1 MPTSSSFFGNMVPIL
16 PRLLHHLLNP
26 FATRFISS
34 TPPDQPDIETRQD
47 VIATRQLANFFDST
61 INGTTLR
68 NTSFMSCTLNRVEIH
83 GSVISDSILSNC
95 QLSNCTMKYSS
106 VVDSKLHETKIFD
119 CSMDNCTMTMS
130 PLALRKF
137 PPEIRAMIFEDCLDI
152 NDEECQGID
161 KSNYP
166 ALLSAL
172 RCDKAMFQEAMDI
185 MSKVNWHC
193 LCLQNLSCFKLWP
206 SKETE
211 SIRKLNIR

>member
-1 MPTSSSFFGNMVPIL
+1 MPTSSSFFGNLVPIL
-16 PRLLHHLLNP
+16 PRLLHQLTNP
-26 FATRFISS
+26 FATHSISS

-68 NTSFMSCTLNRVEIH
+68 NTSFMSCTLHRVEIH
-83 GSVISDSILSNC
+83 GSIISDSILSNC

-137 PPEIRAMIFEDCLDI
+137 PQEVRAMIFEDCLDI
-152 NDEECQGID
+152 NDEECLTDQQ
-161 KSNYP
+161 KY
-166 ALLSAL
+166 LSSTL
-172 RCDKAMFQEAMDI
+172 ECSSM
-185 MSKVNWHC
+185 
-193 LCLQNLSCFKLWP
+193 
-206 SKETE
+206 
-211 SIRKLNIR
+211 

>member
-26 FATRFISS
+26 FATRFIPS

-47 VIATRQLANFFDST
+47 VIATRQLANFVDST
-61 INGTTLR
+61 ISGTTLR
-68 NTSFMSCTLNRVEIH
+68 NTSFMSCTLYRVEIH
-83 GSVISDSILSNC
+83 GSIISDSALSNC
-95 QLSNCTMKYSS
+95 QLSNCTINYSS

-119 CSMDNCTMTMS
+119 CSMDNCTMTLS

-137 PPEIRAMIFEDCLDI
+137 PQEVRAMIFEDCLDI
-152 NDEECQGID
+152 NDEECLKIS
-161 KSNYP
+161 KSTYL

-172 RCDKAMFQEAMDI
+172 LCDRAMFQEAMDI
-185 MSKVNWHC
+185 GSKVNWHC
-193 LCLQNLSCFKLWP
+193 LCLQNLPHFTRCS
-206 SKETE
+206 SKEIE